1 MQFPPNCLQ
10 WTHSHTH
17 SEILPKYSRSNP
29 ADSLVLRNGKTDRR
43 ALERLAR
50 ELKEADNVQM
60 EAESVK
66 KPPTVPTATLPVTV
80 PPPAYQLDS
89 KEVDIE
95 ALTAP
100 SINRTPHA
108 KTIGS
113 SSVTELGSEVSSL
126 AKREYPWS
134 GYEDDAL
141 PDKTQ
146 GKVARNLRHQI
157 FTLYR
162 RLFGVVFLTNMG
174 VFISVVMRGADA
186 QQIAT
191 IVIAN
196 LFCSILMRQDYVIN
210 AFFNV
215 FCAVPPS

>member
-1 MQFPPNCLQ
+1 MHHVN
-10 WTHSHTH
+10 
-17 SEILPKYSRSNP
+17 
-29 ADSLVLRNGKTDRR
+29 RNGKTDRR

-50 ELKEADNVQM
+50 EQKVPDSAQTEAHS
-60 EAESVK
+60 AK
-66 KPPTVPTATLPVTV
+66 KSQAVSNATLPAV
-80 PPPAYQLDS
+80 PPPAYCRDA

-95 ALTAP
+95 ASTAP
-100 SINRTPHA
+100 SINGTPQT

-141 PDKTQ
+141 PYKTQ